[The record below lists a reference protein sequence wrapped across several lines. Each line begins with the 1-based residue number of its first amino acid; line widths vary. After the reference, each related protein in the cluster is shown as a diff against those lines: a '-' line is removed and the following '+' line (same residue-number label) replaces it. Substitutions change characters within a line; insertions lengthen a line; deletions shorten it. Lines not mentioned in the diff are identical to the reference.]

1 MLTLIP
7 SPGYDRI
14 VQKRIYH
21 FLGTDDRFR
30 AQIADLLANQ
40 DTEIEI
46 EEDMSYNS
54 FVASIPYVLLHE
66 C

>member
-7 SPGYDRI
+7 SPGYDCI

-21 FLGTDDRFR
+21 FLVTDNRFR
-30 AQIADLLANQ
+30 AQVADLLANKG
-40 DTEIEI
+40 TEIEI
-46 EEDMSYNS
+46 EEDMSYHS
-54 FVASIPYVLLHE
+54 FVTSISYVLLHE